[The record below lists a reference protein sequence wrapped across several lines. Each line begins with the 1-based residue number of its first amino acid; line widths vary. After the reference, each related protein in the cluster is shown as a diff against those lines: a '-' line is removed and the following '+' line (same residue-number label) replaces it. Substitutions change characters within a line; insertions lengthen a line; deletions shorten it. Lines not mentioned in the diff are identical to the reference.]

1 MGNNIKMTKEL
12 LEQLI
17 IEELDTVR
25 EINAHHDDQG
35 RWATKNNRNI
45 YSLTKNAEDDVGED
59 SDLQVPARGKS
70 TASGKISSKFGMN
83 TGAPDK
89 QCGKLNIDGSP
100 KKKTRSCK
108 HYPKNYWDKVD
119 EMIRHMELNEG
130 ISKEVCDKCIQAFLF
145 RIRKANAA
153 IKNAQSGK
161 EEKSEALVG
170 ETDKPEKKSHY
181 QGSPIQNDKHR
192 KTDKRKQ
199 AERTKKIRRRVG
211 AYIKPWSDAELA
223 LTRPN
228 SLWEGESFW
237 REFCD
242 EASRK

>member
-1 MGNNIKMTKEL
+1 MSNNIKLTKEW
-12 LEQLI
+12 LEKLI

-25 EINAHHDDQG
+25 EINAHHAADG
-35 RWATKNNRNI
+35 TWAKKGKGKI
-45 YSLTKNAEDDVGED
+45 YSLTANAEDDVGED

-83 TGAPDK
+83 TGSPDK
-89 QCGKLNIDGSP
+89 QCGKTNINGSP

-119 EMIRHMELNEG
+119 EILNHIELNEQQ
-130 ISKEVCDKCIQAFLF
+130 ITKDVCDKCIQAFLA
-145 RIRKANAA
+145 RVSRANAA
-153 IKNAQSGK
+153 IKQAQDPK
-161 EEKSEALVG
+161 QPKNEAEQLVD

-181 QGSPIQNDKHR
+181 QGSEIKNDKER

-211 AYIKPWSDAELA
+211 AYVKPFSDEELS

-228 SLWEGESFW
+228 NLWEW
-237 REFCD
+237 
-242 EASRK
+242 ATKQ